1 MDYVE
6 LLREAFT
13 KPVVA
18 ERPIG
23 AARVFVAISDPA
35 QAKAVA
41 KAARKLG
48 KTFQAKTYYG
58 DRNALYIGYDNFDGR
73 DLARGTAVML
83 ALQAAGIQSYRVE
96 NGD

>member
-18 ERPIG
+18 ERPLG
-23 AARVFVAISDPA
+23 AARIFVAISDPA
-35 QAKAVA
+35 QAKAIA

-48 KTFQAKTYYG
+48 KVFQKKTCYG
-58 DRNALYIGYDNFDGR
+58 DSNAIYIGYDNFDGR
-73 DLARGTAVML
+73 DLARGTAVVQ
-83 ALQAAGIQSYRVE
+83 ALQSAGIASYRVE